1 MFLFEKLPGFS
12 TGDRVT
18 RISSHSQAE
27 SPGKS
32 SSPQRTKAIWFGS
45 TFPEAVSE
53 YVKLPGEF
61 MFMIST
67 FLGFCFQV
75 GLLSSETSYNT
86 GRGFGSP
93 VDVFLWWFHV
103 QVEWW
108 LSGYLVFLEKKTGSY
123 PPVTWTWILHEFHM
137 GMGLV
142 NCWLCGRYNMIWSY
156 NIHRVNLHQQMHIEK
171 IHDNPC
177 FISI

>member
-108 LSGYLVFLEKKTGSY
+108 LSGYLVFLEKKLG
-123 PPVTWTWILHEFHM
+123 VTLLWHGHGFSMSFTWAWALWTVGFVEDITWYGPIIFIGWIYT
-137 GMGLV
+137 
-142 NCWLCGRYNMIWSY
+142 NKCT
-156 NIHRVNLHQQMHIEK
+156 
-171 IHDNPC
+171 
-177 FISI
+177 